1 MRRRLLPL
9 YISMVMMGFCFPV
22 FVMAMVLPSQ
32 VAVLANE
39 QSSESL
45 DLASHYMERRGI
57 PPANRIVL
65 DLPTTDSITREMYE
79 QNLLKPVREALE
91 EEGLTKT
98 IKVLVTMYG
107 MPLRVQ
113 APRLTTQE
121 EEWIE
126 DARGWVAS
134 AMSLLRDEEQKILT
148 QQASLPSTSQPSS
161 HSMTLLAEDGK
172 KITPSQIRQ
181 WRKQLT
187 EILNDIRQDI
197 ESLPNVE
204 EKNTQVSSLEKII
217 RRVFG
222 KFGVQVGRKQ
232 MARSLTS
239 GQRDESMV
247 QQILASLM
255 QDPSPP
261 KRTRAYAVVQEA
273 YGLWGILA
281 FAQWEIERY
290 QQVDGSASLDS
301 ELSFLWWDPGTYPLA
316 GRLPNPFYIGHAGML
331 DEWPLPLL
339 MVSRIDAPTV
349 THARGMIAQA
359 METESRGLRGNVY
372 VDARGKKK
380 GPPLSYGFYDA
391 DLQDFANTFRTVSSY
406 PMTLENTE
414 QRLSQPGQAPDV
426 ALYVGWYRLRHY
438 EDAFTFMPGAIGYHI
453 ASGEAVSIH
462 RPNEPGWCKNALE
475 RGITVTL
482 GPVGE
487 PYLDAFPLPTE
498 FFGLLYSGKYSLVE
512 AYYLSI
518 RYVSWKMVLFGD
530 PLYRP
535 WSQSVEERERGA
547 QTLLHDRP
555 FPVSPG
561 QHVFPALD
569 ASEDRSQFPGKYV
582 RFDPRVLSP

>member
-1 MRRRLLPL
+1 MRCLLPSF
-9 YISMVMMGFCFPV
+9 IVMIGLCFPV
-22 FVMAMVLPSQ
+22 FVSATVSPSQ
-32 VAVLANE
+32 VAVLVNE

-45 DLASHYMERRGI
+45 DLATYYMERRGI
-57 PPANRIVL
+57 PLPNRIVL
-65 DLPTTDSITREMYE
+65 DLPTTDSITREVYE
-79 QNLLKPVREALE
+79 QELLKPVREALDQK
-91 EEGLTKT
+91 GLSKR

-113 APRLTTQE
+113 APRLTMRE
-121 EEWIE
+121 EKWIE
-126 DARGWVAS
+126 DARGWVES
-134 AMSLLRDEEQKILT
+134 AMSLLGDEEQKILK
-148 QQASLPSTSQPSS
+148 QQASLTSASESLRDP
-161 HSMTLLAEDGK
+161 MTVLADFGGN
-172 KITPSQIRQ
+172 ITPIQIRQ

-187 EILNDIRQDI
+187 KALNDIRQEI
-197 ESLPNVE
+197 ESQPNGE
-204 EKNTQVSSLEKII
+204 DKNTQVSSFEKVI

-222 KFGVQVGRKQ
+222 KIGVQAGSQQ
-232 MARSLTS
+232 MGRSLIG
-239 GQRDESMV
+239 GQREESMF

-255 QDPSPP
+255 HDPSPK

-301 ELSFLWWDPGTYPLA
+301 ELSFLWWAPGTYPLA
-316 GRLPNPFYIGHAGML
+316 GRLPNPFYIGHLGKL
-331 DEWPLPLL
+331 DDWPIPIL

-349 THARGMIAQA
+349 THARGMIDQA
-359 METESRGLRGNVY
+359 METESRGLSGNVY

-380 GPPLSYGFYDA
+380 GPSLSYGFYDA
-391 DLQDFANTFRTVSSY
+391 DLQDFANTFRAVSNY

-426 ALYVGWYRLRHY
+426 ALYVGWYRLRNY
-438 EDAFTFMPGAIGYHI
+438 EDAFTFNPGAIGYHI

-462 RPNEPGWCKNALE
+462 NPKEPGWCKNALE

-535 WSQSVEERERGA
+535 WSASVAEREQMA
-547 QTLLHDRP
+547 KTLLQNQP
-555 FPVSPG
+555 FPLSPG
-561 QHVFPALD
+561 QNEFPTLETSQSLD
-569 ASEDRSQFPGKYV
+569 QLPGKYV
-582 RFDPRVLSP
+582 SFDPRVLSP

>member
-1 MRRRLLPL
+1 MRRLLHSL
-9 YISMVMMGFCFPV
+9 ISVVMMGLCFPILASAIV
-22 FVMAMVLPSQ
+22 APSQ
-32 VAVLANE
+32 VAVLVNE

-45 DLASHYMERRGI
+45 ELATYYMQRRGI
-57 PPANRIVL
+57 PLVNRIVL
-65 DLPTTDSITREMYE
+65 DLPTTDSISREVYE
-79 QNLLKPVREALE
+79 QDLLKPVREALVQK
-91 EEGLTKT
+91 GLMKT
-98 IKVLVTMYG
+98 IKVLVTTYG

-113 APRLTTQE
+113 APRRTTQE
-121 EEWIE
+121 EDWIE
-126 DARGWVAS
+126 DARGWVES
-134 AMSLLRDEEQKILT
+134 AMSLLHDEEQKILK
-148 QQASLPSTSQPSS
+148 QQASLTSAS
-161 HSMTLLAEDGK
+161 HLSRDSMTLLAEAGGEM
-172 KITPSQIRQ
+172 TPSQIRQ
-181 WRKQLT
+181 WRKQLKAV
-187 EILNDIRQDI
+187 LNEIRQDI
-197 ESLPNVE
+197 ERHQNVE
-204 EKNTQVSSLEKII
+204 EKNLQLASHKKGI

-222 KFGVQVGRKQ
+222 MVG
-232 MARSLTS
+232 ARSDSKPIS
-239 GQRDESMV
+239 GSSNSAQREEFMV
-247 QQILASLM
+247 QQMLSSLM
-255 QDPSPP
+255 HDPSPK

-281 FAQWEIERY
+281 FARWEIERY

-301 ELSFLWWDPGTYPLA
+301 ELSFLWWESGTYPLA
-316 GRLPNPFYIGHAGML
+316 GRLPNPFYIGHLGEL
-331 DEWPLPLL
+331 DDWPLPLL

-349 THARGMIAQA
+349 THAQGMIDQA
-359 METESRGLRGNVY
+359 IETESRGLRGNVY

-391 DLQDFANTFRTVSSY
+391 DLQDFAKTFQSVSSY

-438 EDAFTFMPGAIGYHI
+438 EDAFTFNPGAIGYHI

-462 RPNEPGWCKNALE
+462 YPRELGWCKNALE

-518 RYVSWKMVLFGD
+518 RYLSWKMVLFGD

-535 WSQSVEERERGA
+535 WSQSVEEREQVA
-547 QTLLHDRP
+547 QTLLQNRP
-555 FPVSPG
+555 FPVSPA
-561 QHVFPALD
+561 QHVFPDLD
-569 ASEDRSQFPGKYV
+569 TSQDRSQFPGKYV
-582 RFDPRVLSP
+582 AFDPRVLSP

>member
-1 MRRRLLPL
+1 MRHLRPSF
-9 YISMVMMGFCFPV
+9 IIIVMIGLSFPV
-22 FVMAMVLPSQ
+22 LVSAMVSPSQ
-32 VAVLANE
+32 VAVLVNE

-45 DLASHYMERRGI
+45 DLATYYMERRSI
-57 PPANRIVL
+57 PLANRIVL
-65 DLPTTDSITREMYE
+65 DLPTADSISREMYE
-79 QNLLKPVREALE
+79 QDLLKPVREALQQK
-91 EEGLTKT
+91 GLTKT
-98 IKVLVTMYG
+98 IKVLATMYG

-113 APRLTTQE
+113 APKLTMQE
-121 EEWIE
+121 EKWIE
-126 DARGWVAS
+126 DARGWVES
-134 AMSLLRDEEQKILT
+134 AMSLLREEEQKILK
-148 QQASLPSTSQPSS
+148 QQASLTSVSQSS
-161 HSMTLLAEDGK
+161 RDSMTLLAEGEK
-172 KITPSQIRQ
+172 KMTPSQIRQ

-187 EILNDIRQDI
+187 EVLNEIRQDI
-197 ESLPNVE
+197 EIQTNVV
-204 EKNTQVSSLEKII
+204 EKNTQINSLEKVI

-222 KFGVQVGRKQ
+222 KFGVQVGHKQ
-232 MARSLTS
+232 MARSLS
-239 GQRDESMV
+239 GGQREVSTFQRM
-247 QQILASLM
+247 LSSLTH
-255 QDPSPP
+255 DPSPK

-301 ELSFLWWDPGTYPLA
+301 ELSFLWWEPETYPLA
-316 GRLPNPFYIGHAGML
+316 GRLPNPFYIKHVGKL
-331 DEWPLPLL
+331 DDWPLRLL

-349 THARGMIAQA
+349 SLAKGMIDQA
-359 METESRGLRGNVY
+359 METESRGLSGNVY

-380 GPPLSYGFYDA
+380 GPPHSYGFYDA

-406 PMTLENTE
+406 SMTLENTE
-414 QRLSQPGQAPDV
+414 QRLHQPGQAPDV

-438 EDAFTFMPGAIGYHI
+438 EDAFTFKPGAIGYHI

-462 RPNEPGWCKNALE
+462 NPKEPGWCKNALE

-518 RYVSWKMVLFGD
+518 RHVSWKMVLFGD

-535 WSQSVEERERGA
+535 WSQSVEERELGA
-547 QTLLHDRP
+547 KTLLHNRP
-555 FPVSPG
+555 FPASPG
-561 QHVFPALD
+561 QHVFPAVD
-569 ASEDRSQFPGKYV
+569 ASQDRSELPGKYV
-582 RFDPRVLSP
+582 GYDPRVLSP

>member
-1 MRRRLLPL
+1 MRRLLPSF
-9 YISMVMMGFCFPV
+9 ISVVMMGFCFPV
-22 FVMAMVLPSQ
+22 LVSAFVSPSQ
-32 VAVLANE
+32 VAVLAND

-45 DLASHYMERRGI
+45 ELATYYMERRGI
-57 PPANRIVL
+57 PLVNRIVL
-65 DLPTTDSITREMYE
+65 DLPTTDSISREVYE
-79 QNLLKPVREALE
+79 QDLLKPVQEALRRK
-91 EEGLTKT
+91 GLSET
-98 IKVLVTMYG
+98 IKVLVTVYG
-107 MPLRVQ
+107 MPLRVH
-113 APRLTTQE
+113 APKLTTQE
-121 EEWIE
+121 EEWID
-126 DARGWVAS
+126 DARGWVRS
-134 AMSLLRDEEQKILT
+134 AMGLLREQEAKIVK
-148 QQASLPSTSQPSS
+148 QHISLSLSPQ
-161 HSMTLLAEDGK
+161 HSGKSIIPLAETNK
-172 KITPSQIRQ
+172 KMTASQIRLM
-181 WRKQLT
+181 RKQLIA
-187 EILNDIRQDI
+187 ELKNIRQGIQRKDD
-197 ESLPNVE
+197 VE
-204 EKNTQVSSLEKII
+204 EKHAQRALLEKMI

-222 KFGVQVGRKQ
+222 KVGVKVDGQEIVG
-232 MARSLTS
+232 SS
-239 GQRDESMV
+239 IGGQREKV
-247 QQILASLM
+247 VLQQTLASLM
-255 QDPSPP
+255 HDPSAT

-301 ELSFLWWDPGTYPLA
+301 ELSFLWWKPGTYPLA
-316 GRLPNPFYIGHAGML
+316 GRLPNPFYIGHLGKL
-331 DEWPLPLL
+331 DDWPLPLL

-349 THARGMIAQA
+349 THAKGMIDQA
-359 METESRGLRGNVY
+359 IETESRGLRGNVY

-391 DLQDFANTFRTVSSY
+391 DLQDFANTFRAVSSY

-438 EDAFTFMPGAIGYHI
+438 EDAFTFNPGAIGYHI

-462 RPNEPGWCKNALE
+462 NLKEPGWCKNALE

-482 GPVGE
+482 GPIGE

-498 FFGLLYSGKYSLVE
+498 FFGLLHSGKYSLVE

-518 RYVSWKMVLFGD
+518 RYLSWKMVLFGD

-535 WSQSVEERERGA
+535 WSQSVEEREQVA
-547 QTLLHDRP
+547 HTLLHNRP

-569 ASEDRSQFPGKYV
+569 ASQDRSQFPGKYV
-582 RFDPRVLSP
+582 VFDPRVLSP